1 MRTKNRIKKICF
13 CLFLSLSLLMCGLSV
28 GYADTP
34 DMTSGELPGSAGAG
48 SGEAGTGVD
57 SPAAT
62 DTDGDTATDTSGAGS
77 STSGSQGEAGAAS
90 AEGENTNGGEAT
102 DESPGEPS
110 SIGEGTTLDPSSNLL
125 GASPIAQPAVSETA
139 INITVPEELVLRNSG
154 KQATV
159 LQPATL
165 TITNG
170 GAQEVTISGISATVS
185 DYTLV
190 QQSSNTDFSDT
201 SQKNLFMSIAYNDV
215 TYDLSDANSI
225 PSISISANDNAEFT
239 FSGNISAVSQK
250 TSASIAT
257 LTFTI
262 GAA

>member
-1 MRTKNRIKKICF
+1 
-13 CLFLSLSLLMCGLSV
+13 MCGLSV

-34 DMTSGELPGSAGAG
+34 DMSSGELQGSAGAS
-48 SGEAGTGVD
+48 SGEAGAGTG

-62 DTDGDTATDTSGAGS
+62 DTDGDTDTSGAVSGGGANTSGGEAAGAGGSTATSTGGGESAGAGS
-77 STSGSQGEAGAAS
+77 STATNTDEAGAD
-90 AEGENTNGGEAT
+90 TV
-102 DESPGEPS
+102 
-110 SIGEGTTLDPSSNLL
+110 EGTTFDLGSNLL
-125 GASPIAQPAVSETA
+125 GVSPIAQSAASETA
-139 INITVPEELVLRNSG
+139 INITVPEELVLKNSG

-165 TITNG
+165 TITNAG
-170 GAQEVTISGISATVS
+170 TQEVTISGISATVS

-190 QQSSNTDFSDT
+190 QQSSSTDFSDT
-201 SQKNLFMSIAYNDV
+201 SQKNLFMSIAYNNV
-215 TYDLSDANSI
+215 AYDLSELNTI
-225 PSISISANDNAEFT
+225 PSISISANGSVEFT
-239 FSGNISAVSQK
+239 LSGYISAVSQK